1 MSLRGKMGIYNFSY
15 KNLRRNRWRGLS
27 TILRIAFGVIIFLV
41 LVGSGI
47 GINTVLGTE
56 QGISGIVSDQS
67 ANKSQLLN
75 TTLSNINSTINA
87 VLGQKLSSSPVAN
100 GIRAII
106 RNILSLIDVLASI
119 IFLVGVFGVNY
130 AMDMNLTERKR
141 EIALI
146 KSLGFTQRQIMVS
159 LILEAGLFGL
169 IGALTGTILVL
180 LGIVVLSGIIK
191 IELFSIAMPIWLP
204 ILAISLTTLFSA
216 LLPLYSI
223 WFHTHKDPEGALRL

>member
-1 MSLRGKMGIYNFSY
+1 MGIYNFSY
-15 KNLRRNRWRGLS
+15 KNLRRNWWRSLS

-47 GINTVLGTE
+47 GINTYLGTE
-56 QGISGIVSDQS
+56 QGMSVLVSDQS
-67 ANKSQLLN
+67 ANKSQIIN
-75 TTLSNINSTINA
+75 TTISNINSTISA
-87 VLGQKLSSSPVAN
+87 IIGQEASNSPIAN
-100 GIRAII
+100 GIRLII

-146 KSLGFTQRQIMVS
+146 KSLGFTRRQIMLS
-159 LILEAGLFGL
+159 LIYEAGLFGL
-169 IGALTGTILVL
+169 LGAITGTVLVI

-191 IELFSIAMPIWLP
+191 IELFSIAMPLWLP
-204 ILAISLTTLFSA
+204 LLAISLTTLFSA
-216 LLPLYSI
+216 VLPLYSI
-223 WFHTHKDPEGALRL
+223 WFHTHKDPVEALRL